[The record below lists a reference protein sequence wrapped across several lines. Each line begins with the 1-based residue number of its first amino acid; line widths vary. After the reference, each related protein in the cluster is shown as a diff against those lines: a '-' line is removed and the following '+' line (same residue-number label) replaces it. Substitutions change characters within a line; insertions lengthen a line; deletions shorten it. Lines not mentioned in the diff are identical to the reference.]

1 MSDDLT
7 LALAFSGDLEAWA
20 DDLKTAM
27 LQGLRDGVEDTGRI
41 GLERLRDDVREAGL
55 GERLPKTWR
64 LDLHPTRGLAYSPAA
79 FIRSTAA
86 RIIDAF
92 TRGAVITSRDG
103 GMMAVPI
110 PGGPMDRIRV
120 LRGETSVDAAR
131 RRLGELVFV
140 PIRPG
145 LGMLVTKRVRVTRS
159 GRFNRT
165 DDTKTYSPAYAA
177 KNIKTGIPVFW
188 LVPQVVLARRLNWP
202 QIARDISQTFGAQVE
217 ASLRTRIAAIDNTS
231 TRGRASHAVLDGLGA
246 GFSANLSSILPD

>member
-1 MSDDLT
+1 MSADLT

-55 GERLPKTWR
+55 GERLPNTWR
-64 LDLHPTRGLAYSPAA
+64 LDLHPQRGLAYSPAA

-145 LGMLVTKRVRVTRS
+145 LGMLVTKLVRVTRS
-159 GRFNRT
+159 GRYSRVK
-165 DDTKTYSPAYAA
+165 DKKYSPEYMA
-177 KNIKTGIPVFW
+177 KNMQAAVPVFW
-188 LVPQVVLARRLNWP
+188 LVPQVLLARRLNWP

-217 ASLRTRIAAIDNTS
+217 ASLRSRINAIDNTS
-231 TRGRASHAVLDGLGA
+231 TRGRASHAVLDDLGA